1 MVCALT
7 IAATDSS
14 NGAGI
19 GTDLSVFKEI
29 GVYGLSVVTNV
40 TAQNSSGVY
49 RINKLSNSII
59 SAQIDALTRDFEISA
74 CKIGML
80 YSPVIVSL
88 VAERIDRRNIA
99 NVVLDPVMAAKDGRT
114 LLTLPA
120 VKRLKKYLMPK
131 VTLITPN
138 ISEAEI
144 ITKLEIKNIDAAKD
158 AAKAIFDMGA
168 KNVLIKGGHFLE
180 EPIDLLFDGKD
191 FTEFVGK
198 RLNKNMHGTGCVLS
212 AAIAARLALGDD
224 LIDAVAAAKEFTY
237 KSILNSEKLGKG
249 GLYFRI

>member
-1 MVCALT
+1 MKCALT

-40 TAQNSSGVY
+40 TAQNSKGVY
-49 RINKLSNSII
+49 RINKLPTSII
-59 SAQIDALTRDFEISA
+59 NAQIDVLTKDFEISA

-88 VAERIDRRNIA
+88 VAERIERRNIK
-99 NVVLDPVMAAKDGRT
+99 NVVLDPVMKAKDGRT

-131 VTLITPN
+131 SYLITPN
-138 ISEAEI
+138 IAEAEYL
-144 ITKLEIKNIDAAKD
+144 TKLEIKNIDSAKD
-158 AAKAIFDMGA
+158 AAKALFDMGA

-180 EPIDLLFDGKD
+180 EPIDLLYDGKE
-191 FTEFVGK
+191 FTQFMGK
-198 RLNKNMHGTGCVLS
+198 RLDKNMHGTGCVLS
-212 AAIAARLALGDD
+212 AAIAARLALGDS
-224 LIDAVAAAKEFTY
+224 LVDAVSAAKEFTC
-237 KSILNSEKLGKG
+237 KSIMNSERLGKG
-249 GLYFRI
+249 GLFFRV